1 LKEKKVRRETQRR
14 VVSALARINS
24 LCIALLVCPLPLIGS
39 ANSTST
45 IVCREELAS
54 ARREVLAD
62 KLREITGLSIEF
74 DLNGALRVTA
84 SATQGGSETARRLIL
99 KALSGTNVIIL
110 EDASDRQDVV
120 FSRVVS
126 GKWKHYA
133 SKMPPTFVILIDF
146 ADFDHLL
153 GDQEALKAF
162 NVGWAFLHE
171 LDHVVN
177 DSSDSVSANE
187 AGECEDH
194 INVMRRE
201 CNQPLRTDYFYT
213 LFPNTEQSDF
223 RTRFVRLAFEYDD
236 AITKHHRRYWVMW
249 DATLVGALTPQI
261 ATAR

>member
-1 LKEKKVRRETQRR
+1 
-14 VVSALARINS
+14 
-24 LCIALLVCPLPLIGS
+24 LPLIGS
-39 ANSTST
+39 VNSTSR

-74 DLNGALRVTA
+74 ALNGGLRVT
-84 SATQGGSETARRLIL
+84 STVPHGGSPTARSLIS
-99 KALSGTNVIIL
+99 KALSGTNVIVL
-110 EDASDRQDVV
+110 EEASNRQDIV
-120 FSRVVS
+120 FSRVVPA
-126 GKWKHYA
+126 KWNHHA
-133 SKMPPTFVILIDF
+133 SEMPPTFVVLIDF

-153 GDQEALKAF
+153 GDREALKAF

-177 DSSDSVSANE
+177 DSSDSASANE

-201 CNQPLRTDYFYT
+201 CNLPLRADYFFT

-223 RTRFVRLAFEYDD
+223 RTRFVRLAFEHND
-236 AITKHHRRYWVMW
+236 ATKHHRRYWVMW
-249 DATLVGALTPQI
+249 DATLVGGLTPQI